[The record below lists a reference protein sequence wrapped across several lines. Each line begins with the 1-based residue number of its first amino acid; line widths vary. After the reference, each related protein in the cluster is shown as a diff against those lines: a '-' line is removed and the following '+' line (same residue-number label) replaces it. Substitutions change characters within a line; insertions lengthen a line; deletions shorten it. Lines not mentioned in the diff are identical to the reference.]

1 MDKKKKK
8 TTKPK
13 KTKTTKPKKTIAMGS
28 KESIIQKL
36 YKTKAE
42 IRQWEI
48 DDANYWFSD

>member
-13 KTKTTKPKKTIAMGS
+13 KTKTTKPKKTIAINP
-28 KESIIQKL
+28 KDEIIQKL

-42 IRQWEI
+42 IRQYEI

>member
-13 KTKTTKPKKTIAMGS
+13 KTKTTKPKKTIAINP
-28 KESIIQKL
+28 KESTILKPK
-36 YKTKAE
+36 KTKAE
-42 IRQWEI
+42 IRQYEI

>member
-13 KTKTTKPKKTIAMGS
+13 KTKTTKPKKTIAINP
-28 KESIIQKL
+28 KESTILKPK
-36 YKTKAE
+36 KTKAE